1 MHSNTDIIDSMID
14 RGFQKTNQRTKSLG
28 SESVHGL
35 PQDWPEQKRSALV
48 RVQGKR
54 PSLLAT
60 QNVHGLPTIWD
71 ELDLSE

>member
-1 MHSNTDIIDSMID
+1 MIE
-14 RGFQKTNQRTKSLG
+14 RGFHNNTQRNKSLG
-28 SESVHGL
+28 GESVHGL
-35 PQDWPEQKRSALV
+35 PQVWPEEKRSA
-48 RVQGKR
+48 RMKFQGKR